1 MIRIKNL
8 PMYAICL
15 LTVHSGEDKTKCIL
29 STWDKNLPGLK
40 VTYDNNRVK
49 QNLVVKI
56 PWFLC

>member
-1 MIRIKNL
+1 
-8 PMYAICL
+8 MYAICL